1 MEAKRIVVVGATSG
15 IGLDVARLFISR
27 GWFVGVAGRN
37 TQMLDAL
44 KQENPSQVYT
54 AVIDIT
60 HSDAPERLSHLI
72 EEMSGMDVYFH
83 SSGIGYNNPQLDETK
98 ELDTLRTNGEGF
110 TRMIGAAYRYFRL
123 RKKGQIVAISSVAA
137 TRGMGSAPAYS
148 ATKRFQMHYLQSIRQ
163 LATTDSLHLA
173 VTEIRPGFVDT
184 PLLRDGKYPMLME
197 SKIVAH
203 AIVKAV
209 IRRKRLLT
217 FDWRYRL
224 LVAFWRMIPVRIWEK
239 TRV

>member
-37 TQMLDAL
+37 TQTLDAL

-163 LATTDSLHLA
+163 LATTDSLHLT

-197 SKIVAH
+197 SKIVAQ

>member
-1 MEAKRIVVVGATSG
+1 METKRIVVVGATSG

-163 LATTDSLHLA
+163 LATTDSLHLT

-197 SKIVAH
+197 SKIVAQ

>member
-163 LATTDSLHLA
+163 LATTDSLHLT

-197 SKIVAH
+197 SKIVAQ

-224 LVAFWRMIPVRIWEK
+224 LVAFWRMIPVRIWEE

>member
-1 MEAKRIVVVGATSG
+1 
-15 IGLDVARLFISR
+15 
-27 GWFVGVAGRN
+27 
-37 TQMLDAL
+37 MLDAL

-163 LATTDSLHLA
+163 LATTDSLHLT

-197 SKIVAH
+197 SKIVAQ

>member
-15 IGLDVARLFISR
+15 IGLEVARLFISR
-27 GWFVGVAGRN
+27 GWFVGIAGRN

-163 LATTDSLHLA
+163 LATTDSLHLT

-184 PLLRDGKYPMLME
+184 PLLRDSKYPMLME
-197 SKIVAH
+197 SKIVAQ

>member
-148 ATKRFQMHYLQSIRQ
+148 ATKRFQMHYLQSLRQ

-197 SKIVAH
+197 SKIVAQ

>member
-37 TQMLDAL
+37 TQMFDAL

-60 HSDAPERLSHLI
+60 HSDAPERLFHLI

-163 LATTDSLHLA
+163 LATTDSLHLT

-197 SKIVAH
+197 SKIVAQ

>member
-197 SKIVAH
+197 SKIVAQ

-239 TRV
+239 IRV

>member
-148 ATKRFQMHYLQSIRQ
+148 ATKRFPMHYLQSIRQ

-197 SKIVAH
+197 SKIVAQ

>member
-60 HSDAPERLSHLI
+60 HSDAPERMSHLI

-163 LATTDSLHLA
+163 LATTDSLHLT

-197 SKIVAH
+197 SKIVAQ

>member
-184 PLLRDGKYPMLME
+184 PLLRDDKYPMLME
-197 SKIVAH
+197 SKIVAQ

>member
-123 RKKGQIVAISSVAA
+123 RKKGQVVAISSVAA

-163 LATTDSLHLA
+163 LATTDSLHLT

-197 SKIVAH
+197 SKIVAQ

>member
-60 HSDAPERLSHLI
+60 HSDAPEKLSHLI

-163 LATTDSLHLA
+163 LATTDSLHLT

-197 SKIVAH
+197 SKIVAQ

>member
-72 EEMSGMDVYFH
+72 EEMNGMDVYFH

-163 LATTDSLHLA
+163 LATTDSLHLT

-197 SKIVAH
+197 SKIVAQ

-209 IRRKRLLT
+209 IRRKRLRT

>member
-1 MEAKRIVVVGATSG
+1 MEAKRIVIVGATSG

-110 TRMIGAAYRYFRL
+110 TRMIAAAYRYFRL

-163 LATTDSLHLA
+163 LATTDSLHLT

-197 SKIVAH
+197 SKIVAQ

>member
-163 LATTDSLHLA
+163 LATTDSLHLT

-197 SKIVAH
+197 SKIVAQ

-217 FDWRYRL
+217 FDCRYRL

>member
-197 SKIVAH
+197 SKIVAQ

-217 FDWRYRL
+217 FNWRYRL

>member
-44 KQENPSQVYT
+44 KQENPPQVYT

-197 SKIVAH
+197 SKIVAQ

>member
-37 TQMLDAL
+37 TQLLDAL

-137 TRGMGSAPAYS
+137 TRGMGYAPAYS

-197 SKIVAH
+197 SKIVAQ

>member
-197 SKIVAH
+197 SKIVAQ

>member
-148 ATKRFQMHYLQSIRQ
+148 STKRFQMHYLQSIRQ
-163 LATTDSLHLA
+163 LATTDSLHLT

-197 SKIVAH
+197 SKIVAQ

>member
-72 EEMSGMDVYFH
+72 EEMSGMDVYFL

-197 SKIVAH
+197 SKIVAQ

>member
-163 LATTDSLHLA
+163 LATTDSLHLT
-173 VTEIRPGFVDT
+173 VTEIRPGFVDA
-184 PLLRDGKYPMLME
+184 PLLRNGKYPMLME
-197 SKIVAH
+197 SKIVAQ

>member
-72 EEMSGMDVYFH
+72 EELSGMDVYFH

-197 SKIVAH
+197 SKIVAQ

>member
-27 GWFVGVAGRN
+27 SWFVGVAGRN

-163 LATTDSLHLA
+163 LATTDSLHLT

-197 SKIVAH
+197 SKIVAQ

>member
-123 RKKGQIVAISSVAA
+123 RKKGQIVAITSVAA

-197 SKIVAH
+197 SKIVAQ

>member
-98 ELDTLRTNGEGF
+98 ELDTLHTNGEGF

-197 SKIVAH
+197 SKIVAQ

>member
-44 KQENPSQVYT
+44 KQENSSQVYT

-72 EEMSGMDVYFH
+72 EEMNGMDVYFH

-163 LATTDSLHLA
+163 LATTDSLHLT

-197 SKIVAH
+197 SKIVAQ

>member
-163 LATTDSLHLA
+163 LATTDSLHLT

-197 SKIVAH
+197 SKIVAQ

-217 FDWRYRL
+217 FDWHYRL

>member
-184 PLLRDGKYPMLME
+184 PLLRDGKY
-197 SKIVAH
+197 H
-203 AIVKAV
+203 ASSI
-209 IRRKRLLT
+209 
-217 FDWRYRL
+217 
-224 LVAFWRMIPVRIWEK
+224 
-239 TRV
+239 

>member
-1 MEAKRIVVVGATSG
+1 MEAKRIVIVGATSG

-148 ATKRFQMHYLQSIRQ
+148 ASKRFQMHYLQSIRQ
-163 LATTDSLHLA
+163 LATTDSLHLT

-197 SKIVAH
+197 SKIVAQ

>member
-27 GWFVGVAGRN
+27 GWFVGVAGHN

-163 LATTDSLHLA
+163 LATTDSLHLT

-197 SKIVAH
+197 SKIVAQ

>member
-163 LATTDSLHLA
+163 LATTDSLHLT

-184 PLLRDGKYPMLME
+184 PLLRNGKYPMLME
-197 SKIVAH
+197 SKIVAQ

>member
-184 PLLRDGKYPMLME
+184 PLLRNGKYPMLME
-197 SKIVAH
+197 SKIVAQ

>member
-72 EEMSGMDVYFH
+72 EEMNGMDVYFH

-197 SKIVAH
+197 SKIVAQ

>member
-173 VTEIRPGFVDT
+173 VTEIRPGFVDP

-197 SKIVAH
+197 SKIVAQ

>member
-27 GWFVGVAGRN
+27 GWFVGVAGRK
-37 TQMLDAL
+37 TQMIDAL

-163 LATTDSLHLA
+163 LATTDSLHLT

-197 SKIVAH
+197 SKIVAQ

>member
-72 EEMSGMDVYFH
+72 EEMNGMDVYFH

-163 LATTDSLHLA
+163 LATTDSLHLT

-197 SKIVAH
+197 SKIVAQ